1 MIKPMINRQRI
12 GVGLVLVALWS
23 LPGMSGC
30 STKISDR
37 AVARISTSDAGN
49 RHGRGQALFIDARP
63 APDFDRGHIAG
74 AVNLRLGDLSYTQ
87 RDPRLTGRSPL
98 IVYGENPGSA
108 SALAL
113 AKRMLD
119 LEYEGVEY
127 FEPGYQGWRGAGL
140 PVEGPGD

>member
-1 MIKPMINRQRI
+1 MINRQRI
-12 GVGLVLVALWS
+12 GVVLVLLALWS
-23 LPGMSGC
+23 LPGLSGC

-37 AVARISTSDAGN
+37 AVVRISTTEASK

-63 APDFDRGHIAG
+63 ASDYDRAHIVG
-74 AVNLRLGDLSYTQ
+74 AVNLRLGDLSFTR
-87 RDPRLTGRSPL
+87 RDSRLSGRSPL

-113 AKRMLD
+113 AKRLLD

-127 FEPGYQGWRGAGL
+127 FEPGFLGWRGAGL
-140 PVEGPGD
+140 PVEGAGD